1 MIAVDSA
8 GFLSFISFSW
18 LSGYMYSAYKKGL
31 TLDDVP
37 QGSPLDSSDLN
48 AQRLELLWQKE
59 ITEKGRKEASF
70 GRVVWKFVRTRV
82 LFSCF
87 VFCVSQA
94 LGFISPTLFMR
105 ELLQYTENEN
115 SSTQDGVKWAL
126 LLTLS
131 EFLRAIFFSWN
142 WALNYRTAVRL
153 RSACLAMLYR
163 KVIRL
168 HSLGD
173 KSIGELINIFANDSQ
188 RIFDVVLFGPMIVG
202 GPVMTMCGIGYILW
216 LLGPWALLGMI
227 VFLLF
232 YPTQYGISR
241 LTGYLRGKTVVVS
254 DERVR
259 LMTDILNSIKLIK
272 MYTWEKYFSKN
283 LFDIRTRERNLLQ
296 KTAYCQ
302 SLSISMAP
310 TVPVISAIVTFLAH
324 ISAGNNL
331 TAAQAFPLISVL
343 GNQLKDALSRIRE
356 ATKALIDSSIAFTRI
371 KGLLLLDEGNMSVI
385 RPIDKQQ
392 AVCISKGT
400 FAWDA
405 GSSVKNRAMPL
416 PVSQATKEELEKLN
430 PTSNGELHYTNII
443 SDIDFQAR
451 KGHLVG
457 VCGQVGSGKTS
468 LLLAALGQMR
478 LVTGQV
484 TRDGTCAYVSQEPWV
499 LNATLRDNIL
509 FGENFDAKRYYD
521 TLYCCSLTED
531 INMLP
536 GGDQTEIG
544 DKGINLSGGQK
555 QRVALARALY
565 ADRDVYFLDDPLS
578 AVDTHV
584 GAHIFDKYIRTALKK
599 KTVIFVTHHL
609 EYLSHCDEVYFMK
622 EGRIA
627 EQGTHQQL
635 MDQKQDYSLM
645 MTTRLTEIQLG
656 DSARVEETKSVQR
669 RSSIRKNS
677 TSSKGSV
684 EEMVEKMNPAGEKL
698 TTAEQVE
705 RGQIRCQ
712 TYKTYISAAG
722 GYLVSFLVV
731 LTFLLNVGSTAFSS
745 WWLAEW
751 IKAGGGNT
759 TLVNEFNETVL
770 SNNINDNPDFSMYQ
784 LVYSV
789 MIAVILG
796 TSLLRGLVFTKVTL
810 RASNKLHN
818 QLFTKIINS
827 PIKFFE
833 TTPTGRIQN
842 LFSRDI
848 DEGIGKVELEEVNPH
863 LRGGRVENHLGKEQ
877 TFHPTEIRTSI
888 SPSSAV
894 ELNTTSALA
903 NYATEAGFKAKLKF
917 SRLHSVDTRLPIT
930 LESIL
935 QNMWLVLFAVMF
947 ICLVFPWFIIPMLL
961 LFILYY
967 FISKIFSDRYTQV
980 ASTLPTISGFVLIE
994 GHPDLSSSFIDVLQ
1008 LMKHDVAIR
1017 DLKRLETITRSPI
1030 FSWVGTTVQGLSTIH
1045 AFGKEGDFIAKF
1057 NQMFDENTTC
1067 VYLYSIAMRWL
1078 AIRVDT
1084 LAVCTTCITAFLV
1097 IALHGQVS
1105 PALAGLALA
1114 YSAHISGM
1122 LQYTIRLLS
1131 ETEARFISVERI
1143 NAYLQSLE
1151 AEGVNSGRLIPM
1163 PDWPSK
1169 GTIKFQNVNL
1179 RYREGLPNV
1188 LEGININIRAGEK
1201 IGIIGRT
1208 GSGKSSLVTA
1218 LFRLVELSGGKI
1230 KIDGEDI
1237 SGISLQHLRSKLAVI
1252 PQDPVLFTGT
1262 IRSNLDPFRAYKDE
1276 EIWAVLEK
1284 TRLKDRVTSE
1294 TGQLDCVVGDNLS
1307 MGERQLLCLARAL
1320 LKNTKILVLDEATAA
1335 VDPETEVIVQ
1345 TTIQQEFSHCTVL
1358 TIAHRLSTVTSS
1370 DRILVMDRGQ
1380 VVELGTPANLLS
1392 NPDSQFSRMLTA
1404 AQNGAVIL

>member
-1 MIAVDSA
+1 M
-8 GFLSFISFSW
+8 
-18 LSGYMYSAYKKGL
+18 
-31 TLDDVP
+31 
-37 QGSPLDSSDLN
+37 GSV
-48 AQRLELLWQKE
+48 E
-59 ITEKGRKEASF
+59 
-70 GRVVWKFVRTRV
+70 
-82 LFSCF
+82 
-87 VFCVSQA
+87 
-94 LGFISPTLFMR
+94 
-105 ELLQYTENEN
+105 
-115 SSTQDGVKWAL
+115 
-126 LLTLS
+126 
-131 EFLRAIFFSWN
+131 
-142 WALNYRTAVRL
+142 
-153 RSACLAMLYR
+153 
-163 KVIRL
+163 
-168 HSLGD
+168 HSLGTTSLD
-173 KSIGELINIFANDSQ
+173 HA
-188 RIFDVVLFGPMIVG
+188 
-202 GPVMTMCGIGYILW
+202 
-216 LLGPWALLGMI
+216 A
-227 VFLLF
+227 
-232 YPTQYGISR
+232 
-241 LTGYLRGKTVVVS
+241 TG
-254 DERVR
+254 
-259 LMTDILNSIKLIK
+259 
-272 MYTWEKYFSKN
+272 
-283 LFDIRTRERNLLQ
+283 
-296 KTAYCQ
+296 
-302 SLSISMAP
+302 
-310 TVPVISAIVTFLAH
+310 
-324 ISAGNNL
+324 
-331 TAAQAFPLISVL
+331 AFPLISVL

-405 GSSVKNRAMPL
+405 GSSVKNRALPL

-451 KGHLVG
+451 KRGRLVTQPPPPPANTTHLPLTYIRLQSSLAFVCLTISFYPFSFEAVDKLDNSLQTEFLDLKYDCEAKIIFKQSGYELGWGHLVG

-531 INMLP
+531 INLLP

-584 GAHIFDKYIRTALKK
+584 GAHIFDKYIRAALKK

-622 EGRIA
+622 DGRIA

-656 DSARVEETKSVQR
+656 DSARVEETKSAQR
-669 RSSIRKNS
+669 RSSIGKNS

-722 GYLVSFLVV
+722 GYLVSFIVV

-759 TLVNEFNETVL
+759 TLVNELNETVL

-818 QLFTKIINS
+818 QLFTKMINS

-848 DEGIGKVELEEVNPH
+848 DE
-863 LRGGRVENHLGKEQ
+863 
-877 TFHPTEIRTSI
+877 
-888 SPSSAV
+888 
-894 ELNTTSALA
+894 
-903 NYATEAGFKAKLKF
+903 
-917 SRLHSVDTRLPIT
+917 VDTRLPIT

-967 FISKIFSDRYTQV
+967 FISKIFS
-980 ASTLPTISGFVLIE
+980 
-994 GHPDLSSSFIDVLQ
+994 
-1008 LMKHDVAIR
+1008 VAIR

-1084 LAVCTTCITAFLV
+1084 LAAFLV
-1097 IALHGQVS
+1097 IALHGQVP

>member
-1 MIAVDSA
+1 MASSRGGVVRATGEEDGEVDPFDEVALDTNLQEPLEDNFRDLDISLTGPKSPYRPYMRTTPQYIPGRGMARYLPALKNLIPVRRKPRTKNMIAVDSA

-31 TLDDVP
+31 TLNDVP

-82 LFSCF
+82 LFSCL

-105 ELLQYTENEN
+105 ELLQYTENED

-202 GPVMTMCGIGYILW
+202 GPVMTVCGIGYILW

-371 KGLLLLDEGNMSVI
+371 KGLLLLDEGNLSVI

-405 GSSVKNRAMPL
+405 GSSVKNRALPL
-416 PVSQATKEELEKLN
+416 PGSQATKEELEKLN
-430 PTSNGELHYTNII
+430 PISNGELQYTNII

-468 LLLAALGQMR
+468 LLLAALGQIR

-499 LNATLRDNIL
+499 LNATLRENIL

-544 DKGINLSGGQK
+544 EKGINLSGGQK

-584 GAHIFDKYIRTALKK
+584 GAHIFDKYIRAALKE

-656 DSARVEETKSVQR
+656 DSARVAETVSVQR
-669 RSSIRKNS
+669 RSSIGKNS

-712 TYKTYISAAG
+712 TYKTYIAAAG
-722 GYLVSFLVV
+722 GYIVSFLVV

-759 TLVNEFNETVL
+759 TLVNELNETVL

-796 TSLLRGLVFTKVTL
+796 TIVLSQTTEDGEIKVRISVTL

-848 DEGIGKVELEEVNPH
+848 DE
-863 LRGGRVENHLGKEQ
+863 
-877 TFHPTEIRTSI
+877 
-888 SPSSAV
+888 
-894 ELNTTSALA
+894 
-903 NYATEAGFKAKLKF
+903 
-917 SRLHSVDTRLPIT
+917 VDTRLPIT

-967 FISKIFSDRYTQV
+967 FISKIFS
-980 ASTLPTISGFVLIE
+980 
-994 GHPDLSSSFIDVLQ
+994 
-1008 LMKHDVAIR
+1008 VAIR

-1084 LAVCTTCITAFLV
+1084 LAAFLV

-1188 LEGININIRAGEK
+1188 LKDININIRAGEK

-1218 LFRLVELSGGKI
+1218 LFRLVELSAGKI

-1237 SGISLQHLRSKLAVI
+1237 SGISLQHLRNKLAVI

-1276 EIWAVLEK
+1276 EVWAVLEK

-1380 VVELGTPANLLS
+1380 VVELGTPANLSS

>member
-1 MIAVDSA
+1 
-8 GFLSFISFSW
+8 
-18 LSGYMYSAYKKGL
+18 
-31 TLDDVP
+31 
-37 QGSPLDSSDLN
+37 
-48 AQRLELLWQKE
+48 
-59 ITEKGRKEASF
+59 
-70 GRVVWKFVRTRV
+70 
-82 LFSCF
+82 
-87 VFCVSQA
+87 
-94 LGFISPTLFMR
+94 
-105 ELLQYTENEN
+105 
-115 SSTQDGVKWAL
+115 
-126 LLTLS
+126 
-131 EFLRAIFFSWN
+131 
-142 WALNYRTAVRL
+142 
-153 RSACLAMLYR
+153 
-163 KVIRL
+163 
-168 HSLGD
+168 
-173 KSIGELINIFANDSQ
+173 
-188 RIFDVVLFGPMIVG
+188 
-202 GPVMTMCGIGYILW
+202 
-216 LLGPWALLGMI
+216 
-227 VFLLF
+227 
-232 YPTQYGISR
+232 
-241 LTGYLRGKTVVVS
+241 
-254 DERVR
+254 
-259 LMTDILNSIKLIK
+259 
-272 MYTWEKYFSKN
+272 
-283 LFDIRTRERNLLQ
+283 
-296 KTAYCQ
+296 
-302 SLSISMAP
+302 MAP

-405 GSSVKNRAMPL
+405 GSSVKNRALPL

-451 KGHLVG
+451 KLKTDMELRFEDLTKLQIPDWILDPFSFEAVDKLDNSLQTEFLDLKYDCEAKIIFKQSGYELGWGHLVG

-565 ADRDVYFLDDPLS
+565 ADRFKQ
-578 AVDTHV
+578 TH
-584 GAHIFDKYIRTALKK
+584 RQTALQ
-599 KTVIFVTHHL
+599 TPLFRVQGVVRHRYPSTFQ
-609 EYLSHCDEVYFMK
+609 YLSHCDEVYFMK

-656 DSARVEETKSVQR
+656 DSARGEETKSAQR
-669 RSSIRKNS
+669 RSSIGKNS

-722 GYLVSFLVV
+722 GYLVSFIVV

-759 TLVNEFNETVL
+759 TLVNELNETVL

-848 DEGIGKVELEEVNPH
+848 DE
-863 LRGGRVENHLGKEQ
+863 
-877 TFHPTEIRTSI
+877 
-888 SPSSAV
+888 
-894 ELNTTSALA
+894 
-903 NYATEAGFKAKLKF
+903 
-917 SRLHSVDTRLPIT
+917 VDTRLPIT

-967 FISKIFSDRYTQV
+967 FISKIFS
-980 ASTLPTISGFVLIE
+980 
-994 GHPDLSSSFIDVLQ
+994 
-1008 LMKHDVAIR
+1008 VAIR

-1084 LAVCTTCITAFLV
+1084 LAAFLV
-1097 IALHGQVS
+1097 IALHGQVP

-1262 IRSNLDPFRAYKDE
+1262 IRSNLDPFTAYKDE

>member
-18 LSGYMYSAYKKGL
+18 LSGYIYSAYKKGL

-82 LFSCF
+82 LFSCL

-105 ELLQYTENEN
+105 ELLQYTENED

-202 GPVMTMCGIGYILW
+202 GPVMTVCGIGYILW

-254 DERVR
+254 DERVG

-283 LFDIRTRERNLLQ
+283 LFDIRNRERNLLQ

-331 TAAQAFPLISVL
+331 TAAQLANALVVLSSTAEDGEIEVRISAFPLISVL

-371 KGLLLLDEGNMSVI
+371 KGLLLLDEGNLSVI

-405 GSSVKNRAMPL
+405 GSSVKNRALPL
-416 PVSQATKEELEKLN
+416 PGSQATKEELEKLN
-430 PTSNGELHYTNII
+430 PISNGELQYTNII

-468 LLLAALGQMR
+468 LLLAALGQIR

-484 TRDGTCAYVSQEPWV
+484 TRDGTCAYVSQEPWI
-499 LNATLRDNIL
+499 LNATLRENIL

-544 DKGINLSGGQK
+544 EKGINLSGGQK

-609 EYLSHCDEVYFMK
+609 EYLSHCNEVYFMK

-645 MTTRLTEIQLG
+645 MTTRLTEIQRG
-656 DSARVEETKSVQR
+656 DSARVEETNSVQR
-669 RSSIRKNS
+669 RSSIGKNS

-712 TYKTYISAAG
+712 TYKTYIAAAG
-722 GYLVSFLVV
+722 GYIH
-731 LTFLLNVGSTAFSS
+731 STAFSS

-759 TLVNEFNETVL
+759 TLVNELNETVL

-848 DEGIGKVELEEVNPH
+848 DE
-863 LRGGRVENHLGKEQ
+863 
-877 TFHPTEIRTSI
+877 
-888 SPSSAV
+888 
-894 ELNTTSALA
+894 
-903 NYATEAGFKAKLKF
+903 
-917 SRLHSVDTRLPIT
+917 VDTRLPIT

-947 ICLVFPWFIIPMLL
+947 ICLVFPWFIIPMVL

-967 FISKIFSDRYTQV
+967 FISKIFS
-980 ASTLPTISGFVLIE
+980 
-994 GHPDLSSSFIDVLQ
+994 
-1008 LMKHDVAIR
+1008 VAIR

-1084 LAVCTTCITAFLV
+1084 LAAFLV

-1188 LEGININIRAGEK
+1188 LKDININIRAGEK
-1201 IGIIGRT
+1201 IGRFYILCVIVCIIGRT

-1237 SGISLQHLRSKLAVI
+1237 SGISLQHLRNKLAVI

-1276 EIWAVLEK
+1276 EVWAVLEK

-1335 VDPETEVIVQ
+1335 VDPETEVTVQ

-1380 VVELGTPANLLS
+1380 VVELGTPANLSS